1 MCNIYRHNIHWNEIK
16 CIRCNLNESKKINK
30 YKRTVSVFQGL
41 LLFGGLGD
49 DFDPLAEEDTD
60 VGAVAVKHLD
70 R

>member
-1 MCNIYRHNIHWNEIK
+1 MESQQG
-16 CIRCNLNESKKINK
+16 NLNQSLKKKKEEERIK
-30 YKRTVSVFQGL
+30 KCKRTVSIFQGL

-60 VGAVAVKHLD
+60 VGAVAVEHLD

>member
-1 MCNIYRHNIHWNEIK
+1 MESQGCNV
-16 CIRCNLNESKKINK
+16 NESKKINK